1 VASVP
6 MMVDSTTELNA
17 AGLNKFLAG
26 DGTTGGGGGTGMAC
40 WGVKIRYTGA
50 AWECQADFGA
60 ESQIANV
67 GLTWSGA
74 NNWLEIDLSSCTNTF
89 ENLFLV
95 LTTQSAAAAVPYTIN
110 AYSVNTTT
118 ARVVFYDSADALYAD
133 RIGTEATSMDF
144 NCLFFGQIG

>member
-1 VASVP
+1 
-6 MMVDSTTELNA
+6 MIVDGVTTA
-17 AGLNKFLAG
+17 AAANVNKFLAA
-26 DGTTGGGGGTGMAC
+26 DGTTGGGGGTGHAC

-110 AYSVNTTT
+110 AYAVNTTT
-118 ARVVFYDSADALYAD
+118 ARVVFYDYAD
-133 RIGTEATSMDF
+133 QAYENRIGTEATSMDF